1 MNPFDLSGPP
11 FLLFYIV
18 LAVIVIIALKLVI
31 DEAESGP
38 ARALPLSDPY
48 QIAWLRGGTPEAAR
62 IAVLS
67 LSDRGLLA
75 VSGNDLVTASA
86 ASLASVQQPIE
97 RAILACCGHS
107 GTAATA
113 VLDDRAVERACA
125 PFRARLE
132 RLQLMP
138 DAAMRARRYRWFA
151 VAAAILLCV
160 AIAKIVVAFG
170 RGRYNVGFLIILA
183 AIGLLLVWLLVRRPR
198 TYLGNRMLKDLRRP
212 FWRAASAGGHHPSG
226 VDDQRCD
233 AIGGSVRHIGTA
245 LHWFRGPPPGLQ
257 EGGELGE
264 RVRIGVRLGLR
275 RRRWRWLRRMRRQL
289 SAATGS
295 GSAGVPSSPSE
306 YLRIS
311 TGST

>member
-18 LAVIVIIALKLVI
+18 LAVIVIAALKLVI

-198 TYLGNRMLKDLRRP
+198 THLGNRMLKDLRRLFGALRQRAGTIRP
-212 FWRAASAGGHHPSG
+212 GSMTSDAMLLAAVFGISALPSTGFADLHRVYKKAASSGGGCGSACGSG
-226 VDDQRCD
+226 CGGGGGGGCGGC
-233 AIGGSVRHIGTA
+233 GGS
-245 LHWFRGPPPGLQ
+245 
-257 EGGELGE
+257 
-264 RVRIGVRLGLR
+264 
-275 RRRWRWLRRMRRQL
+275 
-289 SAATGS
+289 
-295 GSAGVPSSPSE
+295 
-306 YLRIS
+306 
-311 TGST
+311 